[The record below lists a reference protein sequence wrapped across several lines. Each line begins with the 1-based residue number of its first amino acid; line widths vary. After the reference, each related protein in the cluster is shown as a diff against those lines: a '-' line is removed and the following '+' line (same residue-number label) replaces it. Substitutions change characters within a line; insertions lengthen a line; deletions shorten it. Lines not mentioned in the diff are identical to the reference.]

1 VAAVINNPTWTG
13 GLTDPSGQSVG
24 QAMNGIASAF
34 MNTAQG
40 DVARAALQAAQ
51 QKQAAVNNISDVFG
65 KYNDASQ
72 DYAQDAPDYS
82 TPQPPPRID
91 LSDPAAF
98 ARSLITLGNPAEI
111 GKSLQLASAIQGG
124 VNAPGVGVGSIPGGG
139 YAQTPEGI
147 AGANQLAIQKSAA
160 DAQSNAA
167 QKPYVAFD
175 SNGTPIVTNEAN
187 AAAGRLPAGATPPVS
202 TDQQKAAQ
210 LNRLV
215 FNPAV
220 APAPSGDEAATTPAG
235 QPAPTADQR
244 IAMGLDSNKSTPYN
258 ISWVDASGTR
268 HNMVSTDPATDIASQ
283 NIGQFNPTVG
293 GTTGSAGNV
302 HVVGTN
308 LVDPTGKVLFS
319 ATPGATLDP
328 VTIDQLAQRSVL
340 GDNSGLVG
348 LGRGAQGAANL
359 VAVQNRA
366 AQVAVERGLDPQG
379 VLDNIAAFGG
389 EKAGARTVG
398 QLGAKLDVFGTSANA
413 ALDYAASKSAMVP
426 RGQWLPVNQVQQM
439 IQRGSNDPNLA
450 MLNAATETAV
460 NEYTRAIGLSGA
472 STDTA
477 KAHAYAMLNTAQSPE
492 AYQAVVN
499 GLKFEIDNLHRA
511 TQGARAGINHSG
523 APAPEQPQQP
533 AAGASP
539 QGQQPTVQG
548 PLPGARQAPD
558 GNWYVPN
565 PSQPGG
571 YLRVDAGG
579 QQ

>member
-1 VAAVINNPTWTG
+1 MKTAVEAIHAPMRLSTKRNTAVVAIITNPTYSG
-13 GLTDPSGQSVG
+13 GLTDPSGQNVG
-24 QAMNGIASAF
+24 QAMNSIASAF

-40 DVARAALQAAQ
+40 DVQRAALQQAA
-51 QKQAAVNNISDVFG
+51 QKQAAENVVADAFTHL
-65 KYNDASQ
+65 NDQSQ

-82 TPQPPPRID
+82 TPQPRPTIS
-91 LSDPAAF
+91 LADPATFNRAVM
-98 ARSLITLGNPAEI
+98 TLGNPAEI
-111 GKSLQLASAIQGG
+111 GKALQLSAGLTGG
-124 VNAPGVGVGSIPGGG
+124 INDPAVAAGSLPGGG

-147 AGANQLAIQKSAA
+147 TNANQLAIQKTAA
-160 DAQSNAA
+160 DARSAAA

-175 SNGTPIVTNEAN
+175 ANGTPIVTNDAV
-187 AAAGRLPAGATPPVS
+187 AASGRLPAGATPPVS

-215 FNPAV
+215 FNPA
-220 APAPSGDEAATTPAG
+220 PAVSATPAEGDDSTTPAA

-293 GTTGSAGNV
+293 GTTGSAANV
-302 HVVGTN
+302 HVVGAN

-413 ALDYAASKSAMVP
+413 ALDYAAAKSAALP

-439 IQRGSNDPNLA
+439 IQRGSNNPDLA
-450 MLNAATETAV
+450 VLNAATETAV

-472 STDTA
+472 STDLA
-477 KAHAYAMLNTAQSPE
+477 KAHAYAMLNTAQSSE

-499 GLKFEIDNLHRA
+499 GLKFEIDNLHRSNRNSRRARSRGNQRLFRRATRLLWPSLKGA
-511 TQGARAGINHSG
+511 TQSRLVK
-523 APAPEQPQQP
+523 
-533 AAGASP
+533 
-539 QGQQPTVQG
+539 TRR
-548 PLPGARQAPD
+548 PLRRD
-558 GNWYVPN
+558 
-565 PSQPGG
+565 
-571 YLRVDAGG
+571 
-579 QQ
+579 